1 LAPCKHLY
9 TVNSHRT
16 KAEALALEACGDSKL
31 LHSCVLQSVQRSRT
45 QDGDEALALEACEF
59 WPAFADSAL
68 DPSLLAPHLPQLV
81 PLLLRNMVY
90 GEFDEEVVDT
100 EAAEAAGPG
109 APDADADVRPFHHR

>member
-1 LAPCKHLY
+1 MLQTSGHFQSMQDEDEAPAHGGVHLNDCRFAIH
-9 TVNSHRT
+9 TSVNHQ
-16 KAEALALEACGDSKL
+16 L
-31 LHSCVLQSVQRSRT
+31 T
-45 QDGDEALALEACEF
+45 QDEDEALALEACEF

-68 DPSLLAPHLPQLV
+68 DPALLAPHLPQLV